1 MTGGYLCSPICET
14 INVATM
20 AEVASQMEMRHKQ
33 EMRELEGKIRAL
45 MKTAKKSN
53 RAVVEAEA
61 IRMGYDLKAKH
72 TEEYDSLPT
81 ENGLTELVDHD
92 DDDILKND
100 TAISD
105 VAASTRIS
113 DDLIS
118 AALKKAKAQKKKVLI
133 DT

>member
-1 MTGGYLCSPICET
+1 MT
-14 INVATM
+14 
-20 AEVASQMEMRHKQ
+20 EVASQMEMRHKQ

-81 ENGLTELVDHD
+81 EGGLTELVDD
-92 DDDILKND
+92 DGDDILKND

-113 DDLIS
+113 DDSIW
-118 AALKKAKAQKKKVLI
+118 AASKKAKAQKKKVLI

>member
-105 VAASTRIS
+105 VAESTRIS